1 LIDLVAPDV
10 ARLPDHR
17 YLSGT
22 VLSPVVDAKRR
33 TFLPV
38 DFLNDPHGERMR
50 HEIPVRRVV
59 VVVLDG
65 LRPDAIER
73 FGLEHMQTLMARG
86 ASSRRA
92 TTVAPSVTT
101 AAMTS
106 LMTGVGP
113 ATHGVASDRLFI
125 PKPRPG
131 LVALPDWLAQHG
143 FPSSAFMAEVPVV
156 FRGIAVRIGRRLGL
170 SGLHLAGSDAAGIL
184 SAARSTLRSQRRGLI
199 VLHWPDADRAGHAH
213 GWMSPEYADG
223 CRRLDASL
231 GAVMSTCNDAGTVVV
246 ALADHGGGGKQPND
260 HESDHPLDR
269 TIPIGFSGA
278 AIARRELGPVTLLD
292 VPATI
297 VHALGLSI
305 PSSFEGSVLHEVFA
319 GSDEPASAVA

>member
-1 LIDLVAPDV
+1 
-10 ARLPDHR
+10 
-17 YLSGT
+17 
-22 VLSPVVDAKRR
+22 
-33 TFLPV
+33 
-38 DFLNDPHGERMR
+38 MR
-50 HEIPVRRVV
+50 HDIPVRRVV

-73 FGLEHMQTLMARG
+73 FGLVHMETLMAGG
-86 ASSRRA
+86 ASTRCAR
-92 TTVAPSVTT
+92 TVAPSVTT

-113 ATHGVASDRLFI
+113 ATHGVSSDRLFI

-131 LVALPDWLAQHG
+131 LIALPDLLAQHG
-143 FPSSAFMAEVPVV
+143 YPSSAFMAEVPAV
-156 FRGIAVRIGRRLGL
+156 FRGIAGRIGRRLGL
-170 SGLHLAGSDAAGIL
+170 SGLHLMGSGAEGVL
-184 SAARSTLRSQRRGLI
+184 SAARSTLRTQRRGLI
-199 VLHWPDADRAGHAH
+199 LLHWPDADRAGHAH
-213 GWMSPEYADG
+213 GWMSPQYGYE

-231 GAVMSTCNDAGTVVV
+231 GLLMAQCNDAGTILI
-246 ALADHGGGGKQPND
+246 ALADHGGGGKKPTD

-305 PSSFEGSVLHEVFA
+305 PASFEGEVLHQVFVR
-319 GSDEPASAVA
+319 SDEPASAVA